1 MNWSAQ
7 TDGNWVYVE
16 PGWVEQLQAAP
27 RLRRRRGAAGVYGDG
42 GPY

>member
-16 PGWVEQLQAAP
+16 PGWVEQ
-27 RLRRRRGAAGVYGDG
+27 RGGQLVVLGA
-42 GPY
+42 